1 MTAINRGLLALAVG
15 LSLTHGT
22 AGVAQTAGADATA
35 IRYVQALTYP
45 EGSTIAVDFN
55 GTSRLPDAGG
65 EAKVE
70 RKPGVTEIE
79 IELDEMKPA
88 TAFGG
93 DFNTYVFWIVSP
105 EGHVDNVG
113 EFILEG
119 NRSKLNVSTPLETFG
134 MLVTA
139 EPHFLV
145 SRPSR
150 FVVLENTGILGAGD
164 AQLVGSRLEYPGS
177 GEIYRF
183 DSETLAQAEETS
195 GETRTHLESARTAVA
210 LAERAGAETY
220 AAAEIDQA
228 RASLRNAEAAAAVDD
243 SPQKEIAAAH
253 EVIRLAVKAQQMAEE
268 QAFAAALNRE
278 REGHADEVARL
289 AQAIANARTDAERAR
304 AQADQQAFEAKL
316 EAGARHAA
324 QERAAAA
331 TERATE
337 AERTA
342 LAESRRA
349 ARAEV
354 EADREG
360 QRAAEAERTALA
372 ESRRAARAEVDADRE
387 GQRAAQA
394 EREGHEARERLRE
407 ALARIADVEDSA
419 RGLIISIPNVLFD
432 IDKATLRPEG
442 RETLAKLSGVLQV
455 ARDYQLQIEGYTDN
469 LGTQEYNKQ
478 LGHDRAAAVRDYLV
492 SQHIDAGQVSV
503 KSFGEAKPIASN
515 ETPEGRQ
522 TNRRVEIVV
531 VEGPAFAMPP
541 SPE

>member
-1 MTAINRGLLALAVG
+1 MTAINRGLLALALG

-22 AGVAQTAGADATA
+22 AVVAQTAGADATA

-45 EGSTIAVDFN
+45 EGSTIAVDFD
-55 GTSRLPDAGG
+55 GTSRLPDAGA

-150 FVVLENTGILGAGD
+150 FVVLENTETIGAGD
-164 AQLVGSRLEYPGS
+164 AQLVGSRLEYPGA
-177 GEIYRF
+177 GETYRF
-183 DSETLAQAEETS
+183 DVETLARAEETS
-195 GETRTHLESARTAVA
+195 GETRTHLQAARTAVA
-210 LAERAGAETY
+210 LAERAGAETH
-220 AAAEIDQA
+220 AAAELDQA
-228 RASLRNAEAAAAVDD
+228 RASLRNAEAAAAVND
-243 SPQKEIAAAH
+243 SPQKELAAAH

-278 REGHADEVARL
+278 RERHADEVARL
-289 AQAIANARTDAERAR
+289 AQAIASARTDAERAR
-304 AQADQQAFEAKL
+304 AQADQQAFEAQL
-316 EAGARHAA
+316 EASARQAA
-324 QERAAAA
+324 QERAAVA

-337 AERTA
+337 AERAA
-342 LAESRRA
+342 LAESHRA

-354 EADREG
+354 EAEREG
-360 QRAAEAERTALA
+360 QRAAK
-372 ESRRAARAEVDADRE
+372 
-387 GQRAAQA
+387 A
-394 EREGHEARERLRE
+394 EREGREARGRLRE

-432 IDKATLRPEG
+432 LDKATLRPEG

-478 LGHDRAAAVRDYLV
+478 LGHDRATAVRDYLI
-492 SQHIDAGQVSV
+492 SQHIDFGQVSV

-531 VEGPAFAMPP
+531 VEGPAFAMPS